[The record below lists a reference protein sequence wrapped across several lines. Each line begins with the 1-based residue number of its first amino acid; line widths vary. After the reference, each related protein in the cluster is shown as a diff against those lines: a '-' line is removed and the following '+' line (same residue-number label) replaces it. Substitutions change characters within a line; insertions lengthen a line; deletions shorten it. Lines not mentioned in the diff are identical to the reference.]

1 LVCKGL
7 GGIITGLVLV
17 VLSIIVGSSLSG
29 SLVEEEVGSVVVR
42 GKLNSW
48 AVLGSIGGSVV
59 NSSDEGGDGEELDCG
74 EGLT

>member
-1 LVCKGL
+1 MLVCKGL

-29 SLVEEEVGSVVVR
+29 GLVEVGSVVMR
-42 GKLNSW
+42 GKLNSC
-48 AVLGSIGGSVV
+48 AVLGSMGGSVV